1 MTGRRRVT
9 SITGL
14 CRTDEASD
22 DPRQGAR
29 HAMTL
34 HRPIWLLL
42 AAAASAAGCGFPG
55 ATPGIDADPP
65 VTVGFRDP
73 TSLEDEASG
82 MVRVPVVLS
91 EVTTDLVS
99 VGFTVTGGSAT
110 AGDDFIAPA
119 GTLSFAAGETEQTIQ
134 VNIVMDGLEEEN
146 ETIVISLDNVAG
158 ALLGQSQHEVT
169 INADILPRIYFTQL
183 ASNTPENGT
192 TQFAIEMDMAADADV
207 RVDYTVSGT
216 LTGTPASAGADFMLA
231 PTGTITI
238 PMGMMAAT
246 LDLEEVDD
254 QLDEEDVEGI
264 VVTLSNADGVVIRAG
279 EGVRTHD
286 IADNDMPPDVRF
298 AETAS
303 SQGESTAAG
312 AIPVTLSA
320 VSGRTVTVDYT
331 VSLVDA
337 STGDIVISN
346 GSLSF
351 VPGDTQE
358 DIPLSVV
365 GDTLDE
371 NNETVDLTLVNPLH
385 ANLPGSGD
393 NHTFTIVDDDAEPS
407 VSFQSAGQMVTE
419 NATTLNL
426 VLVLSAV
433 SGKDVSGTFG
443 QGGGSTATSPG
454 DYTFPATTFMIPA
467 GSPSTTIAVTI
478 VENTTSEPIE
488 VLNVE
493 LTGATNASIGAANVH
508 AVTIN
513 DDDPPAVSFDPAQSD
528 GSANEGDSGTPMFTY
543 DVVLSNPTTSTVTV
557 DVAFTGSAMMGLFPA
572 DYTVGSGDVPVTF
585 APGDVRESIR
595 LFIVTDN
602 DNESGGSQRI
612 TMTLNNPQNAILVS
626 PTVRNHDILDDD

>member
-1 MTGRRRVT
+1 
-9 SITGL
+9 
-14 CRTDEASD
+14 
-22 DPRQGAR
+22 
-29 HAMTL
+29 
-34 HRPIWLLL
+34 
-42 AAAASAAGCGFPG
+42 
-55 ATPGIDADPP
+55 
-65 VTVGFRDP
+65 
-73 TSLEDEASG
+73 
-82 MVRVPVVLS
+82 
-91 EVTTDLVS
+91 
-99 VGFTVTGGSAT
+99 
-110 AGDDFIAPA
+110 
-119 GTLSFAAGETEQTIQ
+119 
-134 VNIVMDGLEEEN
+134 
-146 ETIVISLDNVAG
+146 
-158 ALLGQSQHEVT
+158 
-169 INADILPRIYFTQL
+169 
-183 ASNTPENGT
+183 
-192 TQFAIEMDMAADADV
+192 MDMAADADV